1 MRRST
6 LTDLLGRGGSGTL
19 SMMRRLHIVAIAGG
33 VLCGCGGSDEELGRN
48 SQPSDATASE
58 SDDATSDETSGDVLS
73 GDGVSSEADAD
84 NDAATGDTLASA
96 SWPITRCNN
105 GKDDD
110 GDGLVDYLDPECT
123 TPYDDDEASFAKGI
137 PGDGEDG
144 SSDPCKFD
152 CAFDGNSGSG
162 DDGCVFSGKCIS
174 GSTYYAC
181 PYDPVAAKD
190 PTKCPPQ
197 SAKCVDKCGALT
209 PNGCDYLG
217 CCDVFDSS
225 GKRHRVRLHS
235 PCTFATLSDPTK
247 CVPCE
252 QIVEYTKPCDRCDV
266 CLGKWSLPS
275 DCEAQCAGG
284 TRCGAGLPCP
294 AGQWCLTGCCIA
306 PPSP

>member
-1 MRRST
+1 MRWFVAT
-6 LTDLLGRGGSGTL
+6 LVV
-19 SMMRRLHIVAIAGG
+19 VAAA
-33 VLCGCGGSDEELGRN
+33 LCGCGGSGDELGTK
-48 SQPSDATASE
+48 SEPSDATASE
-58 SDDATSDETSGDVLS
+58 SDDATGDETTGGDAVS
-73 GDGVSSEADAD
+73 DDGVASDADAGT
-84 NDAATGDTLASA
+84 DAATGDTPPST
-96 SWPITRCNN
+96 SWPITQCNN

-110 GDGLVDYLDPECT
+110 GDGLIDYLDPECT

-162 DDGCVFSGKCIS
+162 DDGCLFSGTCIS

-181 PYDPVAAKD
+181 PYDPAAAKD

-197 SAKCVDKCGALT
+197 STKCVDKCSALT

-252 QIVEYTKPCDRCDV
+252 QVVEYTKPCDRCDV
-266 CLGKWSLPS
+266 CLGKWSVPS
-275 DCEAQCAGG
+275 DCKPQCTGG
-284 TRCGAGLPCP
+284 TRCGPGLPCP
-294 AGQWCLTGCCIA
+294 TGQWCLTGCCIA
-306 PPSP
+306 AP